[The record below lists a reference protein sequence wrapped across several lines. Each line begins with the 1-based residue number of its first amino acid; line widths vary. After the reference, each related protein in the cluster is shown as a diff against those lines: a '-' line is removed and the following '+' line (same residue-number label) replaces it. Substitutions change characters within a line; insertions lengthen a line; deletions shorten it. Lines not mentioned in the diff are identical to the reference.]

1 MSVSP
6 GVSPTEERNPHTVAI
21 DQLPTL
27 DMLRLINAEDAKV
40 APAVSAVL
48 PDVAEA
54 VELAVTALRA
64 GGRMHYFGAGT
75 SGRMAVLDAAEL
87 HPTFGIGYER
97 VVAHIAGG
105 LPALHTAAEGVED
118 DAELGAAA
126 AAELAAGDL
135 AVGATASGTTPYVG
149 GALRA
154 ARAAGA
160 GTVLISANPNAPLA
174 ELADVVIAV
183 DTGPEAITGS
193 TRMKA
198 GTAQKLVLNALST
211 AVMVRLGRTY
221 SNLMTDMVASNR
233 KLRGRQVRMLAQAT
247 GLPAEAC
254 TTALAEAGGES
265 KVALVALLAQ
275 TPAANARRA
284 LERSDGV
291 VHAALTELHSR

>member
-1 MSVSP
+1 MS
-6 GVSPTEERNPHTVAI
+6 VSPTEERNPHTVYI

-27 DMLRLINAEDAKV
+27 DMLRLINAEDRKV
-40 APAVSAVL
+40 APAVAAVL
-48 PDVAEA
+48 PEVAAA
-54 VELAVTALRA
+54 VELAVAALRS
-64 GGRMHYFGAGT
+64 GRRMHYFGAGT

-87 HPTFGIGYER
+87 HPTFGVGYER

-105 LPALHTAAEGVED
+105 LSALHTAAEGAED
-118 DAELGAAA
+118 DVELGAAA
-126 AAELAAGDL
+126 AAGLGPGDV
-135 AVGATASGTTPYVG
+135 AVGATASGTTPYVA

-160 GTVLISANPNAPLA
+160 STVLVSANPAAPLA
-174 ELADVVIAV
+174 DLADVHIAV

-221 SNLMTDMVASNR
+221 SNLMTDMVASNS
-233 KLRGRQVRMLAQAT
+233 KLRDRQVRMLAQAT
-247 GLPAEAC
+247 GLPVPAC
-254 TTALAEAGGES
+254 TAALAEAGGDS

-275 TPAANARRA
+275 TPVAEARRA
-284 LERSDGV
+284 LEQTDGV
-291 VHAALTELHSR
+291 VHAALVEIRGR